1 MGEAHKAYESGA
13 PWAPPIDYDYV
24 LRRITIFL
32 RDFLAKTG
40 AGGYVVGLSGGV
52 DSSVTVTLL
61 ARSVGPGRVHALIL
75 PDKASTPRR
84 DVEDAVGLA
93 EELGVGYTLLYIND
107 VLDSFASSL
116 PFYDPGSLI
125 ANGNLKAR
133 VRMAM
138 LYYYANLK
146 GFLVAGTGDK
156 SEILLGYYTKYG
168 DGGVDL
174 LPIGDL
180 YKTQVR
186 RLALRLGLPERIAL
200 KPSSPRLWPGHLAEE
215 ELGCSYE
222 TIDKVLYHYVDLGM
236 DAAGVSEATG
246 VPLETVRRIIARV
259 HANEH
264 KRLPPVI
271 LRLTPQAVGH
281 DWRMP
286 WYSRPE
292 L

>member
-1 MGEAHKAYESGA
+1 MTRSDKGYGGL

-24 LRRITIFL
+24 LERERVFL
-32 RDFLAKTG
+32 RDFLVKTG
-40 AGGYVVGLSGGV
+40 ARGYVVGLSGGV
-52 DSSVTVTLL
+52 DSSVTLTLL
-61 ARSVGPGRVHALIL
+61 VRSVGAGRVYALIL
-75 PDKASTPRR
+75 PDETSTPRS

-93 EELGVGYTLLYIND
+93 EELGVGYSVVYINR
-107 VLDSFASSL
+107 VLEAYASSL
-116 PFYDPGSLI
+116 PFYDESSLV

-133 VRMAM
+133 VRMAI

-146 GFLVAGTGDK
+146 GYLVAGTGDK

-186 RLALRLGLPERIAL
+186 RLALHLGLPERIAL

-222 TIDKVLYHYVDLGM
+222 TIDKILYHYVDLGM
-236 DAAGVSEATG
+236 SPREVSEATG
-246 VPLETVRRIIARV
+246 IPMETVRRIIARV

-264 KRLPPVI
+264 KRLPPII